1 MNIGQIYKL
10 FPTKTTC
17 VSHLEKVRWNDRP
30 VCPYCGSKRHTPRPA
45 EHRYHCNACHM
56 SYSVTV
62 GTIFH
67 RTQLD
72 LQKWYF
78 AVSLI
83 LNAKKAISVRRLSQR
98 LHVNKN
104 TAWRIGMRIRKAMA
118 QSEQRDLLKTLIE
131 ADAPAAGV

>member
-1 MNIGQIYKL
+1 MNIEQIYRR

-17 VSHLEKVRWNDRP
+17 VSHLEKVHWNDRP
-30 VCPYCGSKRHTPRPA
+30 VCPYCGSGRRTPRPV
-45 EHRYHCNACHM
+45 ERRYHCNACQT

-78 AVSLI
+78 AVFLI

-104 TAWRIGMRIRKAMA
+104 TAWRMGMEIRKAMA
-118 QSEQRDLLKTLIE
+118 ENQQRDLLKMLIE